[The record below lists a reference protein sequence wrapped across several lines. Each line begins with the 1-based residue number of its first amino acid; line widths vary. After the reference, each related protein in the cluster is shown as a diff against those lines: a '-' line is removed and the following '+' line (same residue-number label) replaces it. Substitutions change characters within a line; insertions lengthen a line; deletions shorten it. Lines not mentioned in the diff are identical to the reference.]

1 MVLRCRTVTTARD
14 QFIEA
19 QAAGL
24 EPFDYLVVSA
34 VAAPFEAARL
44 FRNGDGTWGVGM
56 WNRPDPPLGP
66 SQREGLA
73 GLGLSD
79 QGEEWRST
87 APIAGREPAVALLQ
101 RVLAEVCGLGPE
113 AAVDVKHDSSRG
125 EYEAEQAEQELRERI
140 GPWLQSHLGQPA
152 RVDDDG
158 DYVVDLAQGRLYIS
172 PQCIPGRSPIVQVF
186 AITNIAVP
194 TTDALGAFLARVNF
208 ELVFG
213 RFSVDV
219 EHGSVWLTEN
229 LLGRHLADDDLWEIV
244 VALAETVAY
253 YDNRIARRFGGV
265 TARVAREARE
275 EAAQRLPEA
284 PPKPGQGGYL

>member
-1 MVLRCRTVTTARD
+1 MSSARD
-14 QFIEA
+14 SFIEA
-19 QAAGL
+19 QTQAL
-24 EPFDYLVVSA
+24 EPYDYVVVSA
-34 VAAPFEAARL
+34 VAPPYEAARVV
-44 FRNGDGTWGVGM
+44 RNGDGTWGVGV
-56 WNRPDPPLGP
+56 WNRPDPPLTP
-66 SQREGLA
+66 AQRDRLA

-79 QGEEWRST
+79 EGEEWRST
-87 APIAGREPAVALLQ
+87 KPVAERAAALSLLQ
-101 RVLAEVCGLGPE
+101 EVLVGVCGLAPD
-113 AAVDVKHDSSRG
+113 APVDVKHDSSRG
-125 EYEAEQAEQELRERI
+125 EHEAEEAEREMRERI
-140 GPWLQSHLGQPA
+140 APWLSGHLGQPA

-158 DYVVDLAQGRLYIS
+158 DFVVDLDQARLYIS
-172 PQCIPGRSPIVQVF
+172 PQCAPGRSPIVQVF

-244 VALAETVAY
+244 QALAETAAY

-275 EAAQRLPEA
+275 EAAERLPEA